1 LTFSAVDEFVRCF
14 NSTADGSY
22 SLICLL
28 LKYTAHVD
36 NPFYFITISYMEKK
50 NRFDDEIVNRKITRA
65 EVSVEELVEKA
76 DSADIKAFLIELLK
90 DDPIILQQFKL
101 KTHHGISSSDLKIYT
116 HEIDRICKSYTDKY
130 GYISYYEARGFYDEL
145 SEFLKK
151 TIIKI
156 IDNKEYTIAFQL
168 IRYVF
173 ITLGKIDIDDS
184 DGTLG
189 ALACDCI
196 TLLQTILERCDQKI
210 KRSLYHECKSLLM
223 CDDTLDYLQDYIEDL
238 LFTDFTEDEF
248 LLDKLLFSEKQ
259 VDTFLQSGEDFSS
272 KYAAETWA
280 KYHLQVMKQLNFP
293 QETIDDYCKKYIRL
307 SDVREYYADECIKM
321 KRYEEAIRLLEEGK
335 LADKE
340 YPGLVLT
347 YSKKLKEIYTETQ
360 QPQKYQ
366 NELWRIV
373 LEYAPGDLETYKE
386 LKTYYTAREW
396 GEKREIIFNR
406 KDIRSIDVLYAY
418 DGLYYRL
425 LKLALETDDLYYIF
439 KYEDVIKDLAPQEI
453 LTRYER
459 AVRNKAAY
467 TSDRRTYQE
476 IADLLKRM
484 QCYSGGEELVQT
496 LIAEFRSA
504 YRKRPAMMQELDTV
518 IPLVNSSNR
527 HL

>member
-1 LTFSAVDEFVRCF
+1 M
-14 NSTADGSY
+14 
-22 SLICLL
+22 ICLL

-50 NRFDDEIVNRKITRA
+50 NRFDDEIVNRKTTRA

-156 IDNKEYTIAFQL
+156 IDNKEYTIAFHL

-173 ITLGKIDIDDS
+173 ITFGKIDIDDS

-280 KYHLQVMKQLNFP
+280 KYHLQVMKQLNLP

-307 SDVREYYADECIKM
+307 SDVREYSADECIKM

-366 NELWRIV
+366 DELWRIV
-373 LEYAPGDLETYKE
+373 LEYTPGDLETYKE
-386 LKTYYTAREW
+386 LKTYYTACEW

-418 DGLYYRL
+418 DGLYDRL

-453 LTRYER
+453 LTRYKR
-459 AVRNKAAY
+459 VVRNKAAY

-484 QCYSGGEELVQT
+484 QCYSGGEELVQM